1 MVIRF
6 LITKTLITAIMKEL
20 VVITEITVIKLIYRR
35 NSMEKKTEKDKE
47 TKEQTNKPDL
57 IKKLVT

>member
-1 MVIRF
+1 
-6 LITKTLITAIMKEL
+6 MKEL

-35 NSMEKKTEKDKE
+35 NSMEKKTEKDRE